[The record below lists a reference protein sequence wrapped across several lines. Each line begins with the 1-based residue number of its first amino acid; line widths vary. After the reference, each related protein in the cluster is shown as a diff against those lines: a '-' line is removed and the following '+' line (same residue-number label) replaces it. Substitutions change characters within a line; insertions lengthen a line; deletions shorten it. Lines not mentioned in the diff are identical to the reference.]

1 MTVDL
6 SRDDINS
13 LLTECREKL
22 DAVEADLIAF
32 EDGKIPASAEF
43 VNRVFR
49 GFHGVKGAAG
59 YLGYRP
65 LEQLSHAAEGVLSEA
80 RDGRLTF
87 SVAHSEAL
95 VAVVDRMRQMLVEN
109 ESSSHVE
116 FSAELDS
123 LNAILGQPVK
133 ATSPEEKPDRRLD
146 SPVALID
153 PPHLRRLRVLVVE
166 DDFVSRV
173 LLQGLLS
180 KYGEC
185 HIAVNG
191 REAVDAFRVAL
202 DSGQGYDV
210 ICMDIKMPEMDGPAA
225 LEQIREIEASHNIY
239 LTRARIF
246 MTTSVRDM
254 RTIVGAFKL
263 ICDAYLFKPIDGAK
277 LEDHLRAF
285 GLIARERVRV

>member
-1 MTVDL
+1 VINDL
-6 SRDDINS
+6 TRDDINT
-13 LLTECREKL
+13 LLIESREKI

-32 EDGKIPASAEF
+32 EDGKMQATAEF

-49 GFHGVKGAAG
+49 GFHSVKGAAD
-59 YLGYRP
+59 YLAYGS
-65 LEQLSHAAEGVLSEA
+65 LEKLSHAAESVLSEA
-80 RDGRLTF
+80 RDGRLTL
-87 SVAHSEAL
+87 STEHS
-95 VAVVDRMRQMLVEN
+95 AVLLAVLDRMRQMLVES
-109 ESSSHVE
+109 EPLPDVQ
-116 FSAELDS
+116 FSAELES
-123 LNAILGQPVK
+123 LNAILGQTVQPLP
-133 ATSPEEKPDRRLD
+133 AEAKPARKLD
-146 SPVALID
+146 PSLASAD

-173 LLQGLLS
+173 VLQGLLS

-191 REAVDAFRVAL
+191 REAVEAFRGAL
-202 DSGQGYDV
+202 EAGNGYDL

-225 LEQIREIEASHNIY
+225 LEQIREIEGQHNIY
-239 LTRARIF
+239 MARARIF

-277 LEDHLRAF
+277 LEDHLKAF
-285 GLIARERVRV
+285 GLIAREPVRV